1 MSRTMTVNNLLMGT
15 GVETGRTAS
24 DRTEATL
31 RNGLLQ
37 RNLRGDW
44 ARRSM
49 KITHTLATSTT
60 PDGERITLHEH
71 DGHHFLKVAGLQ
83 LMSTTASSS
92 EEQMAELSCVNLPA
106 KARVLIGGLGF
117 GFTLK
122 RVLELTGADAVVD
135 VAELLPVIV
144 EWNRE
149 FLHEVNGRLLDDP
162 RVRIHVRDVYELIDR
177 SGGGHYDAILLDVDN
192 GPDPFVQNVNERL
205 YQKPG
210 IERIK
215 QALRPG
221 GRVIFWSAHPDKSFA
236 KSLEKAFKNVDC
248 IPAKAYPK
256 AKRFT
261 HTLFVADRI

>member
-1 MSRTMTVNNLLMGT
+1 
-15 GVETGRTAS
+15 
-24 DRTEATL
+24 
-31 RNGLLQ
+31 
-37 RNLRGDW
+37 
-44 ARRSM
+44 M
-49 KITHTLATSTT
+49 KITRTLATSTT

-92 EEQMAELSCVNLPA
+92 EEQMAELSCTHLPA
-106 KARVLIGGLGF
+106 KPRVLIGGLGF

-122 RVLELTGADAVVD
+122 RVLELTESDATVE

-149 FLHEVNGRLLDDP
+149 FLHEVNGKLLDDP
-162 RVRIHVRDVYELIDR
+162 RVKIHVGDVYDLIDGCGSDR
-177 SGGGHYDAILLDVDN
+177 YHAILLDVDN

-205 YQKPG
+205 YAKPG
-210 IERIK
+210 ITRIK
-215 QALRPG
+215 NALHPG

-236 KSLEKAFKNVDC
+236 RSLEGFFKKVEC
-248 IPAKAYPK
+248 ISAKAYPK

-261 HTLFVADRI
+261 HTLFVADRD